1 MSGAGFILAIN
12 LFVAGLLSAAF
23 MMIAVYDRSRVA
35 ARWLALGYA
44 VGMGF
49 FAIEAVIPAL
59 GNARLAV
66 VAAVACL
73 LAGMIALN
81 VGVARKYHVAVPWR
95 LMGALFVASLVVN
108 YAIQDLPRYSLTRMT
123 LYQAPFFLMMVI
135 SVGLVWNAATR
146 DRLDRALMIL
156 FGLSAIQF
164 LTKPFLAYAF
174 GGWGARP
181 QDYISSNY
189 ALFSQSM
196 ATVFAMATALLLMVI
211 LVRDVLTD
219 ATQKSETDT
228 LSGLLNRRGFEE
240 QAEPRLARANLPA
253 SLILAD
259 LDAFKSIND
268 EFGHDTGDQVIVAF
282 ARLLRDAVPPNAI
295 VGRLGGEEFGVF
307 LPDTNAAAARL
318 LAESLRLTFAALN
331 IPEVPL
337 YRRCTASFGVA
348 ERIAEE
354 SLSDL
359 RRRSDAALY
368 AAKRDGRDRVAIA
381 SSPGADVMPLHP
393 LAGTSLSKSA

>member
-12 LFVAGLLSAAF
+12 LFVAGLLSTAF

-59 GNARLAV
+59 GDARLAV

-81 VGVARKYHVAVPWR
+81 VGVARKYNVTVPWR
-95 LMGALFVASLVVN
+95 LMGAVFVASLAVN

-135 SVGLVWNAATR
+135 SVGLVWNAAVR

-156 FGLSAIQF
+156 FGLSALQF
-164 LTKPFLAYAF
+164 LTKPFLAYTF

-181 QDYISSNY
+181 QDYINSNY

-196 ATVFAMATALLLMVI
+196 ATVFAMATALLLIVI

-240 QAEPRLARANLPA
+240 RADRALRDAERQGVPL
-253 SLILAD
+253 SLVICD
-259 LDAFKSIND
+259 LDRFKSIND
-268 EFGHDTGDQVIVAF
+268 DFGHESGDAVIVAF
-282 ARLLRDAVPPNAI
+282 SQFLRSAVASHYVP
-295 VGRLGGEEFGVF
+295 GRIGGEEFAVI
-307 LPDTNAAAARL
+307 LPGTNIVAARL
-318 LAESLRLTFAALN
+318 FAEGARSALAGLPVAGL
-331 IPEVPL
+331 PED
-337 YRRCTASFGVA
+337 RRFTASFGVA
-348 ERIAEE
+348 ELAPGERFTE
-354 SLSDL
+354 LM
-359 RRRSDAALY
+359 RRADIALY
-368 AAKRDGRDRVAIA
+368 DAKKSGRDCVRVSPKNGQARLAVI
-381 SSPGADVMPLHP
+381 SSG
-393 LAGTSLSKSA
+393 

>member
-49 FAIEAVIPAL
+49 FAIEAIIPAL

-95 LMGALFVASLVVN
+95 LMGAVFVASLVVN

-146 DRLDRALMIL
+146 DRLDRTLMIL

-240 QAEPRLARANLPA
+240 RADRALHDAERQRVPL
-253 SLILAD
+253 SLVICD
-259 LDAFKSIND
+259 LDQFKSIND
-268 EFGHDTGDQVIVAF
+268 DFGHASGDAVIVTF
-282 ARLLRDAVPPNAI
+282 AQFLRSAMASHHVA
-295 VGRLGGEEFGVF
+295 GRIGGEEFAII
-307 LPDTNAAAARL
+307 LPGTNIVAARL
-318 LAESLRLTFAALN
+318 FAEGARSAFGGLPVVGL
-331 IPEVPL
+331 PQD
-337 YRRCTASFGVA
+337 RRFTASFGVA
-348 ERIAEE
+348 ELAPGER
-354 SLSDL
+354 LTDL
-359 RRRSDAALY
+359 MRRADIALY
-368 AAKRDGRDRVAIA
+368 DAKKSGRDCVRV
-381 SSPGADVMPLHP
+381 
-393 LAGTSLSKSA
+393 SLKNGQTWLSLTTIR

>member
-95 LMGALFVASLVVN
+95 LMSAVFVASLVVN

-135 SVGLVWNAATR
+135 SVGLVWKAAAR
-146 DRLDRALMIL
+146 DKLDRTLMIL
-156 FGLSAIQF
+156 FGLSALQF

-181 QDYISSNY
+181 QDYINSNY

-196 ATVFAMATALLLMVI
+196 ATVFAMATALLLIVI

-240 QAEPRLARANLPA
+240 RADRALHDAERQGVPL
-253 SLILAD
+253 SLVICD
-259 LDAFKSIND
+259 LDQFKSIND
-268 EFGHDTGDQVIVAF
+268 EFGHASGDAVIVTF
-282 ARLLRDAVPPNAI
+282 AQFLRSAVASHH
-295 VGRLGGEEFGVF
+295 VAGRIGGEEFAIV
-307 LPDTNAAAARL
+307 LPGTNIVAARL
-318 LAESLRLTFAALN
+318 FAEGARSAFGGLPVVGLPRD
-331 IPEVPL
+331 
-337 YRRCTASFGVA
+337 RRFTASFGVA
-348 ERIAEE
+348 ELAPGER
-354 SLSDL
+354 LTDL
-359 RRRSDAALY
+359 MRRADIALY
-368 AAKRDGRDRVAIA
+368 DAKKSGRDCVRV
-381 SSPGADVMPLHP
+381 
-393 LAGTSLSKSA
+393 SLRNGQTWLSLTTIR